1 MDNMQNILHRYAQ
14 VRALVI
20 GDAMIDQ
27 YHFGRMDRISPEAPI
42 GVYVEDYERAEGR
55 RGGADNVAHQ
65 LEVLGVQVSTLFP
78 LRRSCKHRYFVGHH
92 QVFRRD
98 SDSHEEPGNATFDA
112 LISALVGVN
121 VVVLSDYA
129 KGWLTHELCQAV
141 MHQGIVV
148 VVDPKGSDWR
158 KYQGATV
165 ICPNSA
171 ELEVVNGYDPGCAIV
186 EKRGPLGLRI
196 RHLTPPYET
205 FAARARS
212 VYDVTGAGDTV
223 VALVAA
229 TLAVGGSLQDA
240 CHLASLAAA
249 EVVGKLGTAVCTK
262 DELLA
267 SVCA

>member
-1 MDNMQNILHRYAQ
+1 MDNMQEIVNKYAQ

-27 YHFGRMDRISPEAPI
+27 YHFGSMDRLSPEAPI
-42 GVYVEDYERAEGR
+42 GVYVEDYDRAETR

-65 LEVLGVQVSTLFP
+65 LEVLGAQVYTVFP
-78 LRRSCKHRYFVGHH
+78 MRRSCKHRYFVGHH

-98 SDSHEEPGNATFDA
+98 SDSREKPGKAAFEA
-112 LISALVGVN
+112 VLSEMVGVN

-129 KGWLTHELCQAV
+129 KGWLTPELCQAV
-141 MHQGIVV
+141 MHKGIPV
-148 VVDPKGSDWR
+148 VVDPKGSYWE

-165 ICPNSA
+165 ICPNSS
-171 ELEVVNGYDPGCAIV
+171 ELEIVSGYDPGCAIV

-196 RHLTPPYET
+196 RHSLPPYED

-229 TLAVGGSLQDA
+229 TLATGASLQDA
-240 CHLASLAAA
+240 CHLSSRAAA
-249 EVVGKLGTAVCTK
+249 EVVGKLGTAVCTLE
-262 DELLA
+262 ELRA